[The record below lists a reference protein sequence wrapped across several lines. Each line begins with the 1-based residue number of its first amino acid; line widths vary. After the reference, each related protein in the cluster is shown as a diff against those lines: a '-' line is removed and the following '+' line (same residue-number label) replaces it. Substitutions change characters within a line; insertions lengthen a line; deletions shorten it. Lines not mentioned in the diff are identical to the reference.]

1 MATAAADRE
10 LIAAVVAEMAA
21 GIDCALEF
29 WMGQIEAVFED
40 SQMTTLGRVQA
51 VKEILNQYRM
61 SRGSTISVGDGHAA

>member
-1 MATAAADRE
+1 MATAAADRD
-10 LIAAVVAEMAA
+10 LIAAVVAEMAV

-29 WMGQIEAVFED
+29 WMGQIEAVFDD

-61 SRGSTISVGDGHAA
+61 SRVSASMVGDGHVA